1 MPLPEGEQDEAAAE
15 QVVAFLRAR
24 PRFLAERPELYRVL
38 APPRR
43 VHGEA
48 IADHMAAMIHAG
60 REHAAAMAA
69 RADGVLA
76 AGRAAAGIAGRVQ
89 EAVLTLIATH
99 DVPECVAHDLPGLLG
114 LDAATL
120 CAEEAADGLHPL
132 PTGMVAALL
141 GGRDVLFRE
150 PSDEEAALVHVE
162 AARLARFDALVR
174 VPRRGPPAL
183 LALVA
188 RDPGPLDPAQG
199 SGALAFLGR
208 VIGAAL
214 DRTA

>member
-1 MPLPEGEQDEAAAE
+1 M
-15 QVVAFLRAR
+15 AFLRAR